1 MSFRVLDLGKAI
13 CLVKNWLWLT
23 LQTKLVCVSSTLE
36 VLVTWGQ
43 FCCQTYSALSNIV
56 CLLQLPFLQLVSHAS
71 LEGKWIATIM
81 WSHSPTNLALWS
93 WVENLSP
100 PYHSSKFSPVIV
112 DGWLSTKVT
121 SFSVATPSLLCDSK
135 GGQINWKKGNPQMFY
150 LSNANSQALPAK
162 GTWKNEAKPRAVVIS
177 ITGIPA
183 CTHPNLVMIIS
194 CSLVPRFSPH
204 IITKIESLL

>member
-121 SFSVATPSLLCDSK
+121 SFPVATPSLLCDSK
-135 GGQINWKKGNPQMFY
+135 GGHKKKVTHKCSTWAFY
-150 LSNANSQALPAK
+150 NANLASFP
-162 GTWKNEAKPRAVVIS
+162 GS
-177 ITGIPA
+177 
-183 CTHPNLVMIIS
+183 S
-194 CSLVPRFSPH
+194 Y
-204 IITKIESLL
+204 